1 MKDPAYAKK
10 YGVSSRSNSRKNMH
24 KRTQSQGAS
33 FIANNSASRYKNIP
47 TDNIKFQQF
56 IDLLFE
62 SKMNKE
68 DMKMEMLTYVQALET
83 NYTGTIAECK
93 VRNERLKK

>member
-10 YGVSSRSNSRKNMH
+10 YGNPSTTNSRKNMH

-33 FIANNSASRYKNIP
+33 FIGNTGSRYKNIP

-62 SKMNKE
+62 SKMSKE
-68 DMKMEMLTYVQALET
+68 DMK
-83 NYTGTIAECK
+83 
-93 VRNERLKK
+93 